1 MADAAGEAL
10 RVDFEHSLRLEF
22 HGSRVTSDAG
32 LMAYRELDDAMGL
45 FEPVESLMDDPRT
58 GRNIQH
64 SLSALLRQS
73 VYSRLAGYEDVN
85 DAERL
90 AVDPTMRAITGRLK
104 ADRNSASTNTMGR
117 FETEILAAT
126 KNLEALTE
134 LNGIWLSKAM
144 KLTDYKT
151 LIIDMDSSE
160 SPVHGKQEG
169 SAYNGHFRSNCY
181 HPLFCFNQFG
191 DCEGALLRP
200 GNVHSSNR
208 WRELLEPIVK
218 RYKHHLGYRRF
229 RGDAAFAIPELLLFL
244 EKHRFLYAIRIPY
257 RPPFQEHIAHLMT
270 RPVGRPPKKPVVF
283 YEDFKYKA
291 STWEKPRRVVAKVE
305 WHRGELFPRIGF
317 IVTNMS
323 AKPETVVRFYN
334 GRGTAE
340 QWIKEGKMAL
350 NWTRLSCGKFVSN
363 QVRLALFV
371 LAYNLGNF
379 LRRFT
384 LPKSIQKWSM
394 RTLLTKLIK
403 IGAKIVKHGRYW
415 VFQMAEV
422 AMSRVNF
429 SSILHS
435 ALQLRARRSCF

>member
-1 MADAAGEAL
+1 
-10 RVDFEHSLRLEF
+10 
-22 HGSRVTSDAG
+22 
-32 LMAYRELDDAMGL
+32 
-45 FEPVESLMDDPRT
+45 MDDPRT

-90 AVDPTMRAITGRLK
+90 AVDPTMRAKTGRLK
-104 ADRNSASTNTMGR
+104 SDRNSASTNTMGC
-117 FETEILAAT
+117 FETEILAGV

-134 LNGIWLSKAM
+134 LNGLWLSKAM

-169 SAYNGHFRSNCY
+169 SAYNGHFKSNCY

-200 GNVHSSNR
+200 GNVHSSNQ
-208 WRELLEPIVK
+208 
-218 RYKHHLGYRRF
+218 
-229 RGDAAFAIPELLLFL
+229 A
-244 EKHRFLYAIRIPY
+244 
-257 RPPFQEHIAHLMT
+257 
-270 RPVGRPPKKPVVF
+270 
-283 YEDFKYKA
+283 
-291 STWEKPRRVVAKVE
+291 
-305 WHRGELFPRIGF
+305 
-317 IVTNMS
+317 
-323 AKPETVVRFYN
+323 
-334 GRGTAE
+334 
-340 QWIKEGKMAL
+340 
-350 NWTRLSCGKFVSN
+350 
-363 QVRLALFV
+363 RLALFV

-384 LPKSIQKWSM
+384 LPKSIRKWSM

-403 IGAKIVKHGRYW
+403 IGAKIVKHGRYR

-422 AMSRVNF
+422 VMSSGRF
-429 SSILHS
+429 QPETTC
-435 ALQLRARRSCF
+435 AKGACCA